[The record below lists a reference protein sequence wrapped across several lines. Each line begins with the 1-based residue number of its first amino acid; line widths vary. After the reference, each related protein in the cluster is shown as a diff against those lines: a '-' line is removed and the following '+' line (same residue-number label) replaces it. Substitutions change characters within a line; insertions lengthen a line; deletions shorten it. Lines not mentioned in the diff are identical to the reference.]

1 MADIPANAR
10 SPLEKVLGRLIKLFR
25 ESPGRDDLVRGV
37 MQRVE
42 GRTIQHPA
50 TLEAGIEN
58 TWGVD
63 GDALKERLLSRKVD
77 AIHVSPGA
85 TADELRAP
93 AVPTATRE
101 SPTPPARP

>member
-1 MADIPANAR
+1 
-10 SPLEKVLGRLIKLFR
+10 
-25 ESPGRDDLVRGV
+25 

-85 TADELRAP
+85 TADELRALARALAEDEGP
-93 AVPTATRE
+93 VPSSEHIRVALVE
-101 SPTPPARP
+101 SVIPGSLSAPPAP